1 MKNTLTHNE
10 PCKNQNEF
18 HYWEIINIEEQTA
31 KVKCCFCKEEREVE
45 LPKVNIDLNSLNEN
59 ELLHLYDW
67 EHAVITYELKKE
79 SEEKLKKEI
88 SFLREIKDFLRRI
101 RVHE

>member
-1 MKNTLTHNE
+1 MITHNE
-10 PCKNQNEF
+10 KCNNSKEY
-18 HYWEIINIEEQTA
+18 HYWEIINIEEEIA
-31 KVKCCFCKEEREVE
+31 EIKCCFCKEEREVE
-45 LPKVNIDLNSLNEN
+45 LPKVNIDLNSLNED
-59 ELLHLYDW
+59 ELLNLYDW
-67 EHAVITYELKKE
+67 EHAVITYEIKKE